1 MKFFTETLDFWLKSY
16 QFNKMIRLIGTTKD
30 IVFIDNYIHK
40 FINEIL
46 YNNELINKSYTFE
59 YSIEL
64 FQKCIADDRLII
76 RIFNNIFEN
85 DKTSRFKNIEI
96 IKYFSGNIYNDYIRK
111 KIEENKNM
119 KMTYKID

>member
-1 MKFFTETLDFWLKSY
+1 
-16 QFNKMIRLIGTTKD
+16 MIRLIGTTKD

-64 FQKCIADDRLII
+64 FQKCIDDDRLII
-76 RIFNNIFEN
+76 RIFNKIFEY

-96 IKYFSGNIYNDYIRK
+96 IKYFSGNIYNDYNK
-111 KIEENKNM
+111 KIEENKYENDLQDRL
-119 KMTYKID
+119 KNIRVSKTSRCPKF